1 MQRYHPL
8 IARIF
13 RPDHKPV
20 YESPRRKKHHHA
32 PGYFPTFKAVGS
44 GVRVTS
50 PLSADCLL
58 HLDTNPT
65 VLKISPYPFVVR
77 YSVHDR
83 YGIVGVKKH
92 CPELAILH
100 EDGRVVIMDVIPLAI
115 QREGRLAK
123 RGDAVAE
130 ALFNSYG
137 VAYSV
142 MDERDLHIEPRL
154 SNLRTIWRHHRDS
167 DQGCNLAVQR
177 AIDEIG
183 LPTTIGDVRIAAA
196 DRAEIVRARNAANH
210 WDAVFTELM
219 VLAFRGAIHLDLS
232 LPFSDQTVI
241 TERQKREVF

>member
-1 MQRYHPL
+1 MQRYHPV

-32 PGYFPTFKAVGS
+32 PGFFPTFKAVGN

-50 PLSADCLL
+50 PLSSDCLL
-58 HLDTNPT
+58 HLDTDPT
-65 VLKISPYPFVVR
+65 VLKISPYPFEVR

-83 YGIVGVKKH
+83 YGIVGVRKH
-92 CPELAILH
+92 RPELAILH

-115 QREGRLAK
+115 QEEGRAQ
-123 RGDAVAE
+123 RGKAVAE
-130 ALFNSYG
+130 ALWNTYR

-167 DQGCNLAVQR
+167 DPGCNVAVQR
-177 AIDEIG
+177 VLDELG
-183 LPTTIGDVRIAAA
+183 LPTTIGQVRSGAEGL
-196 DRAEIVRARNAANH
+196 AEIERVLSAENP

-219 VLAFRGAIHLDLS
+219 VLAFRGAIQLDLS
-232 LPFSDQTVI
+232 HPFSDQTLI
-241 TERQKREVF
+241 TERQRGGNY